1 MNRAFTRAVGHPLVV
16 PLGAAVALVW
26 VTLAAESYFRFS
38 NAFAFAVND
47 VGMSLFFALI
57 TQEVLEATMPGG
69 ALHTWR
75 RATLPIVAAIG
86 GTIGAIGVYQA
97 YVSAGDEPLLAAGW
111 PIVCAIDGGVAYL
124 LVTSLVGAAGA
135 RPFVLL
141 MVIVS
146 NAIGLSIIGVHQQAT
161 NLHVAGPF
169 LIAGGIAISVAL
181 MRLMPRVVW
190 PQLVIGGTLTWWGF
204 WWSGLHPALALMPIV
219 PFLPRTPRGL
229 DLFTDKPHG
238 PHDSPR
244 HLEHWLRAPVQ
255 VVLMLFALVNAGTIV
270 RGIEPGT
277 WAVPAG
283 TLVGRPLGML
293 VAVGVAIALGLR
305 LPAHIGWR
313 ELVVVAF
320 AVSCSFTF
328 GLFFATA
335 VFPLG
340 PVLMQAKVG
349 ALSTIAGALV
359 AVAAAVLLRV
369 NRRGLPD

>member
-1 MNRAFTRAVGHPLVV
+1 
-16 PLGAAVALVW
+16 
-26 VTLAAESYFRFS
+26 
-38 NAFAFAVND
+38 
-47 VGMSLFFALI
+47 
-57 TQEVLEATMPGG
+57 
-69 ALHTWR
+69 
-75 RATLPIVAAIG
+75 VAAIG

-124 LVTSLVGAAGA
+124 LVTSLVGAPGA

-146 NAIGLSIIGVHQQAT
+146 NAIGLSIIGMHQQAT
-161 NLHVAGPF
+161 NLHLAGPF

-219 PFLPRTPRGL
+219 PFLPRAPRGL

-283 TLVGRPLGML
+283 TIVGRPLGML
-293 VAVGVAIALGLR
+293 AAVGLAIALGLR
-305 LPAHIGWR
+305 LPPHLGWR

-369 NRRGLPD
+369 DRRVHAPLTHGRTWRTD